1 VVKKNPKTLSQEDL
15 ELWKKITVQLKRKE
29 SEILIENNIS
39 GLKKIKQSVK
49 SLPKAPVLKPFV
61 IGEKVSKKET
71 FIFPDFNK
79 NNEKSSP
86 NMDKKNFK
94 KLLKG
99 KMEIEGTI
107 DLHGLSADQA
117 KIKLIAFIGQSYRL
131 GKRLIIVIT
140 GKGKHK
146 GYDEFHR
153 PINGVLRQSLPD
165 WLSGPLVSDK
175 ILQVTQAQPKHGGT
189 GAFYVYLRRK
199 R

>member
-1 VVKKNPKTLSQEDL
+1 MVKKTLKTLSQEDL
-15 ELWKKITVQLKRKE
+15 ELWKKIIVQLKRNNPE
-29 SEILIENNIS
+29 VLIKNNIS
-39 GLKKIKQSVK
+39 GFKIKKTTK
-49 SLPKAPVLKPFV
+49 SLPKAPELKPFF

-71 FIFPDFNK
+71 LTFPDFNNDNK
-79 NNEKSSP
+79 KSSP
-86 NMDKKNFK
+86 NMDKKNFNR
-94 KLLKG
+94 LLKG

-107 DLHGLSADQA
+107 DLHGLTADQA
-117 KIKLIAFIGQSYRL
+117 KIKLIAFIDRSYTL

-146 GYDEFHR
+146 GYDEFQR

-165 WLSGPLVSDK
+165 WLSGPSVSDK
-175 ILQVTQAQPKHGGT
+175 VLQVTQAQPKHGGT